1 MAPELTRL
9 GDSNQIR
16 VTINWRDH
24 DPPHFH
30 VEIKGKMDAT
40 VGIESLA
47 IEDGSLPQGRA
58 GPRSQVGEKSPR
70 RVTSGVGTGVPPY
83 APR

>member
-16 VTINWRDH
+16 VTMNWRDH

-30 VEIKGKMDAT
+30 VEIVGKADAT

-47 IEDGSLPQGRA
+47 IQDGSLPK
-58 GPRSQVGEKSPR
+58 GER
-70 RVTSGVGTGVPPY
+70 DLVLR
-83 APR
+83 